1 MCPRRLRDVPPP
13 QFSPILT
20 SKPRQTATARQ
31 ASCRAHLTGS
41 IAHQGNVVG
50 APKLL
55 ITVPPGLGRESGLC
69 QVRWEFQYPAPQQSL
84 LAEAR
89 GGMPRFVARGIPFS
103 LFISRSANRST
114 FGTRSRSTPSAAR
127 RSDPARFRKP
137 AVLKQL
143 RIGIEQIQLG
153 WAVQDLPG
161 KAVEPQCRPNFGM
174 GQAAGFFQNDDGAVF
189 STGKN
194 DLAFPGD

>member
-69 QVRWEFQYPAPQQSL
+69 QGRWEFQYPAPQKSL

-89 GGMPRFVARGIPFS
+89 EGCRASLPAVS
-103 LFISRSANRST
+103 LFRAGNSAHTVPFRYTSNTALYPHEQRALTASVVPPVCIPI
-114 FGTRSRSTPSAAR
+114 RAR
-127 RSDPARFRKP
+127 REGSARWSWTR
-137 AVLKQL
+137 L
-143 RIGIEQIQLG
+143 R
-153 WAVQDLPG
+153 
-161 KAVEPQCRPNFGM
+161 
-174 GQAAGFFQNDDGAVF
+174 
-189 STGKN
+189 S
-194 DLAFPGD
+194 